1 MFKTIK
7 AAWNVAWKKDINSD
21 IEEPIDVAQV
31 PEEVLEAMRFEAKKR
46 CDEATHRREPY
57 IEIVSM
63 EVDYNNL
70 NNGSVEFEWNTLW
83 IDQLIRAGYQG
94 KTDADLVDQWYTNVC
109 RNVVLETYEQSNA
122 DPVNRRTDLG
132 DGRSEYK

>member
-7 AAWNVAWKKDINSD
+7 AIWNVAWKKDINSD
-21 IEEPIDVAQV
+21 VEVEPVNVEPV
-31 PEEVLEAMRFEAKKR
+31 PEEILEKMRHDAKVR
-46 CDEATHRREPY
+46 CDEATDRREPY
-57 IEIVSM
+57 IEIVTM

-83 IDQLIRAGYQG
+83 IDQLIRSGYTG

-109 RNVVLETYEQSNA
+109 RNVVMETYEQAQA
-122 DPVNRRTDLG
+122 DPSNRTDLG
-132 DGRSEYK
+132 DGRREYK

>member
-7 AAWNVAWKKDINSD
+7 AAWKVLNKKDINS
-21 IEEPIDVAQV
+21 EELIDVAPV
-31 PEEVLEAMRFEAKKR
+31 PEEVLEKMRHDAKVR
-46 CDEATHRREPY
+46 CDEATDRREPY
-57 IEIVSM
+57 IEIVTM
-63 EVDYNNL
+63 DVDYNDL

-109 RNVVLETYEQSNA
+109 RNVVLETYEQANA
-122 DPVNRRTDLG
+122 DPVNRVNDLG
-132 DGRSEYK
+132 DGRREYK

>member
-7 AAWNVAWKKDINSD
+7 AAWKVYRNKDINS
-21 IEEPIDVAQV
+21 EEPIEVTPV
-31 PEEVLEAMRFEAKKR
+31 PEEELELRRHQAKKR
-46 CDEATHRREPY
+46 CDEATDRREPY
-57 IEIVSM
+57 IEIVAM

-83 IDQLIRAGYQG
+83 TDQLIRAGYQG

-109 RNVVLETYEQSNA
+109 RNVVLETYEQSQA
-122 DPVNRRTDLG
+122 DPHNRKADLG
-132 DGRSEYK
+132 GGRREYK